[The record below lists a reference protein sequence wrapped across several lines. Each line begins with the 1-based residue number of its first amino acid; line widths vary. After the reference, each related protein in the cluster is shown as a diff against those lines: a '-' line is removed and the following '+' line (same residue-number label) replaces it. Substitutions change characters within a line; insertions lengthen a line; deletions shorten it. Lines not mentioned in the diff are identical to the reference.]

1 MTAGSE
7 ELVNFKMGGV
17 PKESVELVDS
27 HFHLDMWCRRS
38 QEPRLGE
45 EGPDSAT
52 QLVLVIANYCYPRNW
67 PTGSA
72 RRDIR
77 SDTRIRFSFGIHPRL
92 AALESDQT
100 LRKWGWELERL
111 MDVQGTVS
119 VGECGLDTS
128 GRTSWR
134 VLQRQKMIFESQ
146 VRIAARRGLP
156 IVIHCRGGM
165 RTSEECLPILGK
177 HLMKTHRVHRH
188 CFTGDLAEH
197 RMWSEAFPNCKFGI
211 SPLIIRDRSLRS
223 VVKQLS
229 LEDLLIESDAPY
241 FPLERGGVGSPFQ
254 VEGVVEAIAED
265 RAISIRSVA
274 EATTRNA
281 RGLYQIE

>member
-1 MTAGSE
+1 
-7 ELVNFKMGGV
+7 
-17 PKESVELVDS
+17 
-27 HFHLDMWCRRS
+27 
-38 QEPRLGE
+38 
-45 EGPDSAT
+45 
-52 QLVLVIANYCYPRNW
+52 
-67 PTGSA
+67 
-72 RRDIR
+72 
-77 SDTRIRFSFGIHPRL
+77 
-92 AALESDQT
+92 
-100 LRKWGWELERL
+100 

-165 RTSEECLPILGK
+165 RTSEECLTILGR
-177 HLMKTHRVHRH
+177 HLMKTHCVHRH

-197 RMWSEAFPNCKFGI
+197 RMWS
-211 SPLIIRDRSLRS
+211 
-223 VVKQLS
+223 
-229 LEDLLIESDAPY
+229 DAPY
-241 FPLERGGVGSPFQ
+241 LPLERGGVGSPFQ

-265 RAISIRSVA
+265 RAISIRLVA